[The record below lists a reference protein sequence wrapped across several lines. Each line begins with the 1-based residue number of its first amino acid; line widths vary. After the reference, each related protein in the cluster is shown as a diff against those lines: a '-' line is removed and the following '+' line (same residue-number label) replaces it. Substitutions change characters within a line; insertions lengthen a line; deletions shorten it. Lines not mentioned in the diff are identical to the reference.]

1 MVRVE
6 LDLTYPLYLEADPS
20 RLTQVIGNLLHN
32 AAKFTSSNDLIIVT
46 VSRDL
51 TTHEAVIAVRDT
63 GQGIAPDNLANLFDE
78 FAQVDQHLGRHHGG
92 LGLGLAIVKGMVE
105 LHGGRVEA
113 FSEGRDKGATFTIR
127 LPMTEKSTG
136 MTERS
141 AGLKSESNKPLRVLL
156 IDDNEDLAL
165 AMSLLM
171 NHIGHKAITSHNGTE
186 GIARVK
192 ELRPDVVFCDI
203 GLPGMSGYEVA
214 QLLRKDP
221 EHKNMFLIALSGY
234 AQAEDIARAK
244 EAGFDLH
251 LSKPLSVDTLRQ
263 VLNKVS

>member
-1 MVRVE
+1 M
-6 LDLTYPLYLEADPS
+6 
-20 RLTQVIGNLLHN
+20 G
-32 AAKFTSSNDLIIVT
+32 
-46 VSRDL
+46 
-51 TTHEAVIAVRDT
+51 
-63 GQGIAPDNLANLFDE
+63 
-78 FAQVDQHLGRHHGG
+78 
-92 LGLGLAIVKGMVE
+92 
-105 LHGGRVEA
+105 EA

-127 LPMTEKSTG
+127 LPLTEKSTG
-136 MTERS
+136 IQEKAPR
-141 AGLKSESNKPLRVLL
+141 LDSESNGPLRVLL

-171 NHIGHKAITSHNGTE
+171 NHIGHKAATSHNGTE

-214 QLLRKDP
+214 QLIRKDP